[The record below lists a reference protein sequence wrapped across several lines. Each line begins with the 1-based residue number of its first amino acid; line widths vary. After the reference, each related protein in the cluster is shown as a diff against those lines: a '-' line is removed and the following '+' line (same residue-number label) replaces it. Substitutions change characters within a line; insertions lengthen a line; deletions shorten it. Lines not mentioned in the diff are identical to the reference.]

1 MIKKIFLFF
10 SFSIFLFGQKQN
22 DKVLA
27 GPMVSYTD
35 GYSTQIW
42 MLLDPDAKLVNVEVK
57 NYDND
62 KFRNYE
68 FEVKNPHNFKDFIP
82 VTLPIESLIPNM
94 EFTLNLFVDSVPV
107 NNGQVDIFT
116 KRPHLDD
123 THFLIGGDITNINDQ
138 TDNIFSSMIS
148 KNSDFMVWIGDN
160 INSDISGEE
169 ITFDD
174 LVDKYVATR
183 MNPQINKF
191 IKSIPHIATWDDLD
205 YGLINGGTNW
215 GLKDSVF
222 YAFDMFWPN
231 ALNKTYNYTFW
242 DYGTYQK
249 YSYNDIEV
257 FLLDNRMFREDLND
271 PTPSLFGDT
280 QIERLFK
287 EINNNGAAFT
297 FIVSPSPFLFET
309 EESLIN
315 YKDHFEHFMYRLKV
329 SGTEGVILLS
339 GNGNETKV
347 KKHHIDPEWSGTDYW
362 YPIYELNLGSI
373 ANSNNSQNYSRIRI
387 EGELHKRV
395 CSIETFD
402 STGNIVFRKRIHEDE
417 LKF

>member
-1 MIKKIFLFF
+1 MIKKAFF
-10 SFSIFLFGQKQN
+10 SFFLISFFAFAQN

-27 GPMVSYTD
+27 GPMVTYTD

-42 MLLDPDAKLVNVEVK
+42 MLLKPDAKIVTVEVK

-68 FEVKNPHNFKDFIP
+68 YKVKNPYYFKDFIP
-82 VTLPIESLIPNM
+82 VTIPIESLVPNM

-107 NNGQVDIFT
+107 KNGEVDIFT

-123 THFLIGGDITNINDQ
+123 THFLIGGGLTDLNNETDDILST
-138 TDNIFSSMIS
+138 MVR
-148 KNSDFMVWIGDN
+148 KNSDFMVWLGDN
-160 INSDISGEE
+160 IKSDLSGEQ
-169 ITFDD
+169 ITFND
-174 LVDKYVATR
+174 LVEKYISTR
-183 MNPQINKF
+183 MNPELNRF
-191 IKSIPHIATWDDLD
+191 IKSIPQIATWDDID
-205 YGLINGGTNW
+205 YGLMNGGSNW

-249 YSYNDIEV
+249 YSYNDIDI
-257 FLLDNRMFREDLND
+257 FLLDNRMFREGLND

-280 QIERLFK
+280 QTERLFK
-287 EINNNGAAFT
+287 EINNSGAAFT
-297 FIVSPSPFLFET
+297 FIVSPTPFLFET
-309 EESLIN
+309 DESLIN

-339 GNGNETKV
+339 GNGEETKV
-347 KKHHIDPEWSGTDYW
+347 KKYDNDPEWSGADFW
-362 YPIYELNLGSI
+362 YPIYELNFGSL
-373 ANSNNSQNYSRIRI
+373 AKSGQNQNFSRIRV
-387 EGELHKRV
+387 EGKLHKRV

-402 STGNIVFRKRIHEDE
+402 SSGNIIFRKRIHEDE

>member
-1 MIKKIFLFF
+1 
-10 SFSIFLFGQKQN
+10 
-22 DKVLA
+22 
-27 GPMVSYTD
+27 MVSYTD

-42 MLLDPDAKLVNVEVK
+42 MLLEPDAKQVNVEVK

-68 FEVKNPHNFKDFIP
+68 FEVKNPHNFKHYIP
-82 VTLPIESLIPNM
+82 VTLPIESLVPNM

-107 NNGQVDIFT
+107 KNAEVDIFT

-123 THFLIGGDITNINDQ
+123 THFLIGGDITNLNEKSD
-138 TDNIFSSMIS
+138 DIFSSMIS

-169 ITFDD
+169 ITFND
-174 LVDKYVATR
+174 LVEKYVDTR
-183 MNPQINKF
+183 MNPQLNKF

-249 YSYNDIEV
+249 YSYNDIDI
-257 FLLDNRMFREDLND
+257 FL
-271 PTPSLFGDT
+271 
-280 QIERLFK
+280 
-287 EINNNGAAFT
+287 
-297 FIVSPSPFLFET
+297 
-309 EESLIN
+309 
-315 YKDHFEHFMYRLKV
+315 
-329 SGTEGVILLS
+329 
-339 GNGNETKV
+339 
-347 KKHHIDPEWSGTDYW
+347 
-362 YPIYELNLGSI
+362 
-373 ANSNNSQNYSRIRI
+373 
-387 EGELHKRV
+387 
-395 CSIETFD
+395 
-402 STGNIVFRKRIHEDE
+402 
-417 LKF
+417 